1 MLKLAADLHIHS
13 CLSPCADMDMTPNNL
28 INMAYLKGLEVVAV
42 CDHNSARNLPAC
54 KAAADARGLI
64 LLPGL
69 EVETREEVHV
79 LTLFVSLDAAMEYA
93 GWVYA
98 HLPDIPNTPALF
110 GEQIAMNEDD
120 EPIYTEPKLLI
131 QSTTL
136 SIDEVTTRCRAAGGV
151 PVPAHINR
159 TSNSLLN
166 SLGFIP
172 PELDFTALEVYA
184 ALPMPEGTDLGS
196 YHILYNSDSHTLSGI
211 SEREHFI
218 SAHDRSPEGVLAY
231 LRTQKQN

>member
-13 CLSPCADMDMTPNNL
+13 CLSPCADMEMTPNNL

-54 KAAADARGLI
+54 KAVADARGLI
-64 LLPGL
+64 LLPGI

-79 LTLFVSLDAAMEYA
+79 LTLFASLDAAMDYA
-93 GWVYA
+93 SWVYA
-98 HLPDIPNTPALF
+98 HLPEIPNTPALF

-120 EPIYTEPKLLI
+120 ELIYTEPRLLI

-136 SIDEVTTRCRAAGGV
+136 SIDEVTAQCRAAGGV

-159 TSNSLLN
+159 TSNSLLS
-166 SLGFIP
+166 SLGFLP
-172 PELDFTALEVYA
+172 PELNFTALEVYS
-184 ALPMPEGTDLGS
+184 ALPVPEALDLAG
-196 YHILYNSDSHTLSGI
+196 YHILHNSDAHTLHDI
-211 SEREHFI
+211 SEREQFI
-218 SAHDRSPEGVLAY
+218 SAYEKSPEGILVY
-231 LRTQKQN
+231 LRTRKQV